1 MPFLEHDGVTRELPQ
16 GDTLV
21 GSGSEADWRLL
32 TINLAPRHFV
42 VSVDA
47 AGVATLATVRA
58 QEVEVNGEAVA
69 APRVLANGDEV
80 IAGAG
85 VFAYHQSVEPAAPTG
100 GPAGRGFLIDIAGLV
115 AFPLGAAPVR
125 IGRDPTSDVV
135 VRDAT
140 VARFHAEVRAA
151 AGGSG
156 YAIRSMGAAGSTV
169 NGSLIGGTPRPLA
182 EGDLIRMGT
191 TTLRFTTAAP
201 PPAARV
207 AGRSEPQTASRRR
220 LPPLPQRPP
229 ESPLPGTPP
238 SSPSPSPS
246 PSPSL
251 AGTIRAAAARPR
263 IVAVTA
269 VVVLA
274 VAALIAMLLR
284 GGRHP

>member
-32 TINLAPRHFV
+32 TINLAPRHFM

-47 AGVATLATVRA
+47 AGVTTLSTVRA
-58 QEVEVNGEAVA
+58 QDVEVNGEAIT
-69 APRVLANGDEV
+69 APRVLAHGDEV

-100 GPAGRGFLIDIAGLV
+100 GPSGGGRGFLIDIAGLV
-115 AFPLGAAPVR
+115 AFPLGEAPVR

-140 VARFHAEVRAA
+140 VARFHAEVRPA
-151 AGGSG
+151 AGGG
-156 YAIRSMGAAGSTV
+156 GGFTIRSMGAAGSTV
-169 NGSLIGGTPRPLA
+169 NGALIGGTPRPLT

-201 PPAARV
+201 PAAARV
-207 AGRSEPQTASRRR
+207 AARSEPPTASRSR

-229 ESPLPGTPP
+229 ESTLGATPP
-238 SSPSPSPS
+238 PVSSPS
-246 PSPSL
+246 L
-251 AGTIRAAAARPR
+251 GGTVRAAATRPR
-263 IVAVTA
+263 IVAVTV

-274 VAALIAMLLR
+274 VAALIATLLR
-284 GGRHP
+284 GGHGP